1 MPKNPFCE
9 FDRVLSSEMNPEKR
23 VSGLLSTTR
32 NPFVEFAESAHK
44 KRVLPMD
51 EILASHASA
60 MDRLTDAYRALVAEC
75 VGEGLWQA
83 NRETIEM
90 TYRTASRIVGE
101 IDWEMADVEAFCTH
115 ALQSNDAAFFVIE
128 PLGLFLSA
136 FCNASSQAEIC
147 LDLAGCDLRLTL
159 MGYRL
164 RKGVSLTI
172 AGDLGD
178 LTGISLMGGHL
189 KIEGSVR
196 HYLGAGM
203 TAGRIAVSGNAGKS
217 IGEQMTGGEIH
228 ISGRLGGIGHAQGG
242 AVYHRQQILRGTGIK
257 SGEWRVE
264 SSTASHPTNSDSK
277 GQKDGD

>member
-9 FDRVLSSEMNPEKR
+9 FDRVLSSEMNPEKF
-23 VSGLLSTTR
+23 VSGLLSTTC
-32 NPFVEFAESAHK
+32 NPFVEFAESAPE

-101 IDWEMADVEAFCTH
+101 IDWGMADVEAFCTH
-115 ALQSNDAAFFVIE
+115 ALQSNDAAFFCDRTPRPV
-128 PLGLFLSA
+128 LVGLLQRIVPSGNLPRPRGLRFALDPDGLSP
-136 FCNASSQAEIC
+136 SQRHLAHYRGRFGRPDGHFAE
-147 LDLAGCDLRLTL
+147 GR
-159 MGYRL
+159 
-164 RKGVSLTI
+164 
-172 AGDLGD
+172 
-178 LTGISLMGGHL
+178 HL

-228 ISGRLGGIGHAQGG
+228 ISGRLGGIGHAKAARFITVNRYSEEQG
-242 AVYHRQQILRGTGIK
+242 LRVPNK
-257 SGEWRVE
+257 KR
-264 SSTASHPTNSDSK
+264 
-277 GQKDGD
+277 